1 MVEITKERALAALK
15 QTFTDI
21 SDCSMARMIHV
32 VKRDY
37 EDVALALLISKIL
50 VNHCDE
56 QPWDAGLS
64 NEQRKFLME
73 RDWGV

>member
-1 MVEITKERALAALK
+1 MITKEQALHALK

-21 SDCSMARMIHV
+21 SDCSVERMIHI

-37 EDVALALLISKIL
+37 EDVALALLVAKIL
-50 VNHCDE
+50 VNHCDG

-64 NEQRKFLME
+64 DEQRQFMKDRE
-73 RDWGV
+73 WGV